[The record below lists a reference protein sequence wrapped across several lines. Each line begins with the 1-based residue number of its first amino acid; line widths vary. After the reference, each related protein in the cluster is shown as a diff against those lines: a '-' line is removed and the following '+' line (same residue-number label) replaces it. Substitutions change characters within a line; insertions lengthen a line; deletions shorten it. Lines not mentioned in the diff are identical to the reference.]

1 MVWKLLFRA
10 GLRRH
15 APAAHPRSVHGPEA
29 GFMSAPSPSSV
40 ILRLLRPKQ
49 WTKNIVVL
57 AALVFALGDPAQGV
71 TWAAARLALLA
82 TALFCL
88 VSSGVYIL
96 NDVRDVE
103 LDRIH
108 PTKRLRPIAAGEIT
122 RGAALALALLLLAG
136 AGFAAWRLDPGFSL
150 VVAAYVVLQLLYTFG
165 LKRVALVDIFIIA
178 GGFVLRALAGGVV
191 IHVAVSPWLLLCTLL
206 LALFLALCK
215 RRHELVILQG
225 AGGET
230 RPSLRGYDRRL
241 LDILIP
247 MIGASTLVC
256 YSLYTLWP
264 DTVAKFGT
272 HNLAYTIPF
281 VIFGLFRYLD
291 LVYRHEQG
299 GRPEQIL
306 LTDPPLLTSVALYG
320 ATVLAV
326 LLAR

>member
-1 MVWKLLFRA
+1 
-10 GLRRH
+10 
-15 APAAHPRSVHGPEA
+15 
-29 GFMSAPSPSSV
+29 MSASTASSV
-40 ILRLLRPKQ
+40 IRLLRPKQ
-49 WTKNIVVL
+49 WTKNAVVL
-57 AALVFALGDPAQGV
+57 AALVFAMGDAAQGV

-82 TALFCL
+82 TVLFCL

-103 LDRIH
+103 LDRAH
-108 PTKRLRPIAAGEIT
+108 PTKRLRPIAAGEVS
-122 RGAALALALLLLAG
+122 RGNALGLAFVLLAG
-136 AGFAAWRLDPGFSL
+136 GLAAAAWLDLGFAL
-150 VVAAYVVLQLLYTFG
+150 VAGAYLALQLLYTFG
-165 LKRVALVDIFIIA
+165 LKQVALVDIFVIA
-178 GGFVLRALAGGVV
+178 AGFVLRALAGGVV
-191 IHVAVSPWLLLCTLL
+191 IHVAISPWLLLCTLL

-230 RPSLRGYDRRL
+230 RPSLRGYDQRL

-247 MIGASTLVC
+247 MIGAATLVC

-264 DTVAKFGT
+264 DTVQKFGT
-272 HNLAYTIPF
+272 HQLALTIPF

-306 LTDPPLLTSVALYG
+306 LTDPPLLASVALYT